1 MPLPLGPPCAGL
13 LFNLAMQ
20 FGALGAKAL
29 QPISTWD
36 QDLVD
41 QMLVTLEHTP
51 DACADEIAEECL
63 DTVITLTE
71 GLKAIKNEGEEAVP
85 DKARDLLVDTAT
97 SLQTFIACILNGYA
111 MYGAVFD
118 EGPVFPEEYPEG
130 DWLYFAGLDEPQRRK
145 QVR

>member
-1 MPLPLGPPCAGL
+1 MPMPLGPPCAGL

-20 FGALGAKAL
+20 FGALGAKARE
-29 QPISTWD
+29 PISTWD

-41 QMLVTLEHTP
+41 QMLDTLQGTP
-51 DACADEIAEECL
+51 LVCADEIAEECM
-63 DTVITLTE
+63 DTVIALTE

-85 DKARDLLVDTAT
+85 GKAPELLADTAK
-97 SLQTFIACILNGYA
+97 SLQNFIGCMLNGYA
-111 MYGAVFD
+111 MYGFVTE

-130 DWLYFAGLDEPQRRK
+130 DWLYFAGLEPQRRK